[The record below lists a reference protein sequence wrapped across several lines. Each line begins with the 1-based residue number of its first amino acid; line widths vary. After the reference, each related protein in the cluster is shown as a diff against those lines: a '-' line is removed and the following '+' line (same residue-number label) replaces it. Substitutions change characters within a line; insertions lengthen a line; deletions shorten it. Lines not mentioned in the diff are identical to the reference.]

1 MTAYGVQV
9 GLPMESPAF
18 VHQLRTELEALAA
31 AVDVNFL
38 TNTAVWIVDGEPVL
52 RRLTKRST
60 PGMLKTVERL
70 IAARLKPVNILDISP
85 TRRTG
90 RIGHGPLV
98 HFRGKRRVWRPHG
111 PLCDDGVLLWL

>member
-1 MTAYGVQV
+1 
-9 GLPMESPAF
+9 MESPAF

-60 PGMLKTVERL
+60 PGMLKTVDRL
-70 IAARLKPVNILDISP
+70 IAARLKPVNILDILTDTENWP
-85 TRRTG
+85 HWTRSF
-90 RIGHGPLV
+90 GPLSGQEA
-98 HFRGKRRVWRPHG
+98 RLEATRPAM
-111 PLCDDGVLLWL
+111 